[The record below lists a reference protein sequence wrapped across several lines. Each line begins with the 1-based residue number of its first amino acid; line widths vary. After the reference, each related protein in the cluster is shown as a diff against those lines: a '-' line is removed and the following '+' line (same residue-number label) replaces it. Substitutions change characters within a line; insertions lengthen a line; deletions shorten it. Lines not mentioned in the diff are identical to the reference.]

1 MVYSLVEK
9 DPQVDMEEP
18 QETTWD
24 DAVGIVLQWGPVA
37 IKVILYLT
45 NFRCI
50 LNNISSKS
58 GIA

>member
-37 IKVILYLT
+37 IKVILYL
-45 NFRCI
+45 NQ
-50 LNNISSKS
+50 L
-58 GIA
+58 